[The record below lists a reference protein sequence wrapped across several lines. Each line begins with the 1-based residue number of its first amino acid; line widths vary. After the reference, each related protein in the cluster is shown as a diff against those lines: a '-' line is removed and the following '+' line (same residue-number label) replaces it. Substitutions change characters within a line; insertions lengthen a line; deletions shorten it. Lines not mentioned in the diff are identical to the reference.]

1 MTLANLRQQ
10 DRDGLQG
17 VFLQPIARQGANKNN
32 AADRM
37 SPVDNRSQ
45 GVRQRVVEGRR
56 GSLSVAD
63 EGAAPKAE

>member
-17 VFLQPIARQGANKNN
+17 VFLQPIARQGAKKNN

-37 SPVDNRSQ
+37 GPVDHRPQ
-45 GVRQRVVEGRR
+45 EVMQKVVEG
-56 GSLSVAD
+56 
-63 EGAAPKAE
+63 P